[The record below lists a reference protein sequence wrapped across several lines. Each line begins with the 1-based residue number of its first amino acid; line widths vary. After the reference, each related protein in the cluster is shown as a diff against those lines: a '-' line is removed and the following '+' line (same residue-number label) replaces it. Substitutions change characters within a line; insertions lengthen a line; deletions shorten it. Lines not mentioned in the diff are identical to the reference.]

1 MTAPERLRD
10 SWQRLAPGYARS
22 YGQGTRRRGCA
33 CTPFA
38 RMLPSVIGE
47 DGKRFGVGRDYQGAS
62 RKLAALFA
70 IVIIAVTEN

>member
-1 MTAPERLRD
+1 
-10 SWQRLAPGYARS
+10 
-22 YGQGTRRRGCA
+22 
-33 CTPFA
+33 
-38 RMLPSVIGE
+38 MLPSVIGE